1 MAPASARRGSMRAP
15 RAFQYCRTMEIAA
28 EPQPSSLCFTNGTSS
43 HTPAFSWGAG
53 WTNRPRKRSRS
64 KLGAALF
71 MVVSCSFKVQ
81 GSAKGHNQ
89 DDDADGD
96 QDNPEQISIG
106 YMSGSEIALRLA
118 GPLGQLGKVFIAQLP
133 DGFIHLL
140 VVEVDGFQRFLTGV
154 GRKQRS
160 NGFLVRLTRLGRPC
174 GVFVQVAQRNDMLLV
189 LGPRRDSRRNKQS
202 GNRQHRH
209 THLHAKMHSSS
220 FSSAGRKASLRIAGL
235 RDKKLLQNP
244 CIQMRATAYASFRG
258 QRFLVFGE
266 VHGLP
271 LTLDN
276 PGANLRGGLPFA
288 QLLVSVE
295 ILADAD
301 VASRAVFAGKAIEQ
315 AAMPLAA
322 VAVAVTR
329 LLVESFFDSRRN
341 RVSILHEGIAE
352 EVRIQ
357 SRGER
362 GGRSLI
368 VISGHRFSGPG
379 LRRALTCR
387 RTGSRPFRQD
397 CEHHR
402 ETAKSYDS
410 QQFSLTK
417 HRCPRGT
424 RITKCSFTSPLYG
437 GGLRNSTLLNFRCFR
452 MQRLRQPHDG
462 NPNGSKFCHVHD
474 FVAVQIVNLAVG
486 DEIE

>member
-1 MAPASARRGSMRAP
+1 
-15 RAFQYCRTMEIAA
+15 MEIAA
-28 EPQPSSLCFTNGTSS
+28 DPQPSSLCLTNGTSS

-64 KLGAALF
+64 KPRAALF
-71 MVVSCSFKVQ
+71 MVVSYSFEVQ

-89 DDDADGD
+89 DDDANGD
-96 QDNPEQISIG
+96 QDNPEQIAIG
-106 YMSGSEIALRLA
+106 YASRSEIALRLA

-160 NGFLVRLTRLGRPC
+160 NGFFVRLTRLCRPC

-189 LGPRRDSRRNKQS
+189 LGPRRNFRRNKQS

-220 FSSAGRKASLRIAGL
+220 FSSAGRKTSLRIAGL

-244 CIQMRATAYASFRG
+244 GNQMRATAHASFRG

-271 LTLDN
+271 IASDDVRT
-276 PGANLRGGLPFA
+276 NLRGGLPFA
-288 QLLVSVE
+288 QLLVGVE
-295 ILADAD
+295 IFADAD
-301 VASRAVFAGKAIEQ
+301 VASCAVFVGKAIEQ
-315 AAMPLAA
+315 AAMPLAV

-329 LLVESFFDSRRN
+329 LLVKSFLDSRCC

-379 LRRALTCR
+379 LRRALTW
-387 RTGSRPFRQD
+387 QD
-397 CEHHR
+397 CER
-402 ETAKSYDS
+402 QGKAAKSCAA
-410 QQFSLTK
+410 QQSSASK
-417 HRCPRGT
+417 HGCLPVVHGS
-424 RITKCSFTSPLYG
+424 RILRFLVYFTVAECEFPPYSI
-437 GGLRNSTLLNFRCFR
+437 
-452 MQRLRQPHDG
+452 
-462 NPNGSKFCHVHD
+462 
-474 FVAVQIVNLAVG
+474 FVAFEGKDQGSRTTAIRTPASLVTSMILSPFRLSIWLFAMK
-486 DEIE
+486 